1 MHEMQPST
9 PFIIHPF
16 SPGNTL
22 LSIIENFIENS
33 LHPKAYSN
41 PEKDLNV
48 MGSKSIHISFPIQQS
63 TELIALAVR
72 SKMEHG
78 KAICGL
84 NNNRKN

>member
-22 LSIIENFIENS
+22 LSIIENLIENS

-48 MGSKSIHISFPIQQS
+48 MGSKSIHISFPIQQIHRINS
-63 TELIALAVR
+63 FSSKKQDGTWQSYMQTE
-72 SKMEHG
+72 
-78 KAICGL
+78 
-84 NNNRKN
+84 